1 VVCLEAL
8 AALAAT
14 EAADQVAGLLG
25 SEDVDVRRAAVACLG
40 RIGDREQATAL
51 RALLNDSSGDVRL
64 AAREVLSRWEM
75 RADESSE
82 RQLSMLD
89 QLLLAVVKREGDD
102 LIVTPG
108 RRPYFKRFGK
118 TMTLAKNVLSAPW
131 LSSTLT
137 RLLTFR
143 QQEDL
148 QKRGDVDFSYEVK
161 AEGLRFRV
169 NVYRQV
175 GGLAA
180 VFRLIS
186 RQVPELETLG
196 LPDVVR
202 GLGDLKNGLVL
213 VGGPT
218 GSGKSTTLAALVDY
232 INRKTARHIIT
243 FEDPIEYQHKRKLS
257 LVNQREVG
265 THTASFENALR
276 ATLRQDPNVLLV
288 GEMRDRPTIS
298 FAVTAAETGHLVL
311 GTIHTVSAAL
321 TVDRLINAFPGGQQ
335 DEVRAILA
343 GSLRAVVCQF
353 LLARRDAPGRC
364 LSVEVMLNNDAIG
377 NLIRK
382 NKTFQIPSTIA
393 TSRQMG
399 MQLMDGELMRLH
411 REGKISAEDAYMKAT
426 SKKDFEA
433 LIQGK
438 DA

>member
-1 VVCLEAL
+1 
-8 AALAAT
+8 
-14 EAADQVAGLLG
+14 
-25 SEDVDVRRAAVACLG
+25 
-40 RIGDREQATAL
+40 
-51 RALLNDSSGDVRL
+51 
-64 AAREVLSRWEM
+64 
-75 RADESSE
+75 
-82 RQLSMLD
+82 
-89 QLLLAVVKREGDD
+89 
-102 LIVTPG
+102 
-108 RRPYFKRFGK
+108 
-118 TMTLAKNVLSAPW
+118 
-131 LSSTLT
+131 
-137 RLLTFR
+137 
-143 QQEDL
+143 
-148 QKRGDVDFSYEVK
+148 
-161 AEGLRFRV
+161 
-169 NVYRQV
+169 
-175 GGLAA
+175 
-180 VFRLIS
+180 
-186 RQVPELETLG
+186 
-196 LPDVVR
+196 
-202 GLGDLKNGLVL
+202 
-213 VGGPT
+213 
-218 GSGKSTTLAALVDY
+218 
-232 INRKTARHIIT
+232 
-243 FEDPIEYQHKRKLS
+243 
-257 LVNQREVG
+257 
-265 THTASFENALR
+265 
-276 ATLRQDPNVLLV
+276 
-288 GEMRDRPTIS
+288 MRDRPTIS